1 MGKVKHCLSSNFI
14 KGKWSQY
21 HKKSPPNLQANGGL
35 ILSFFLPTMTASFQ
49 PLVNFGFTRQK
60 AKSLASNL
68 SCHAIQRST
77 TIINTRHALHLQ
89 GSAGG
94 GGSAGR
100 VALESRRRR
109 IGRSGA
115 WPKTLLVNPCG
126 IATLPAAAKYPPK
139 QSTEAR
145 DVHVLVVVHGTSQTI
160 SFVSSPY
167 SSNSLKQSQFFRCGS
182 VSARGLLYLGVFY
195 QAGITCALTVAP
207 NNALTD
213 ALNVQ

>member
-1 MGKVKHCLSSNFI
+1 MPSVH
-14 KGKWSQY
+14 WTER
-21 HKKSPPNLQANGGL
+21 KKE
-35 ILSFFLPTMTASFQ
+35 ILRLP
-49 PLVNFGFTRQK
+49 
-60 AKSLASNL
+60 SLA
-68 SCHAIQRST
+68 ARMKERSPV
-77 TIINTRHALHLQ
+77 LK
-89 GSAGG
+89 
-94 GGSAGR
+94 GR
-100 VALESRRRR
+100 APPHRRR
-109 IGRSGA
+109 GRARMGL
-115 WPKTLLVNPCG
+115 KT
-126 IATLPAAAKYPPK
+126 TLPAAAKYPPK